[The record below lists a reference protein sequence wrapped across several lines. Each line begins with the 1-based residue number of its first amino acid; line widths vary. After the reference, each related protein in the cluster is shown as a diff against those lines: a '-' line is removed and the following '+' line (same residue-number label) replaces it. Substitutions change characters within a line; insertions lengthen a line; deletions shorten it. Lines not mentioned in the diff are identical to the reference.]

1 MTVTPKRPPALKHLS
16 SQAASIALA
25 KHFGDIAKA
34 AKELNINR
42 TDLRKLTWHNP
53 RILNAAHERIELFRL
68 GVRSKIMEAMN
79 SRSAKRRR
87 WGFDAMS
94 DSYEFRDSPF
104 ANARWSE
111 PARRER
117 VAKAGRDRFVL
128 EQEAAAELDRERII
142 ERERKAAAERD
153 REEAVEREREVAA
166 VMVARRSPAGR
177 VLERAPA
184 PGLVSDLRP
193 ENLKY
198 AGVRGL
204 TRGRR

>member
-1 MTVTPKRPPALKHLS
+1 M
-16 SQAASIALA
+16 
-25 KHFGDIAKA
+25 
-34 AKELNINR
+34 
-42 TDLRKLTWHNP
+42 
-53 RILNAAHERIELFRL
+53 LFHL

-94 DSYEFRDSPF
+94 DSYEFRDSRLLTPGG
-104 ANARWSE
+104 ASRSASVSG
-111 PARRER
+111 A
-117 VAKAGRDRFVL
+117 AKAGRDRFVL

-142 ERERKAAAERD
+142 EREREAAAERD